1 MNDAPSPDRAI
12 DAMEPTEDTRPEHER
27 SPGTRSQDADGN
39 FKYLGSIY
47 CYYALSLAATAAQVK
62 ARKWEAGSASD
73 RCRGVYL
80 YNNELGDVIYVGQTI
95 QLPTQRDSQHYCQDQ
110 EIDFY
115 LRDQR
120 DLGELGVKVCFAVIA
135 SRLFATKTER
145 DAWLNHAES
154 AMIAKYDTYRFAND
168 EPNFSVFNLTLG
180 GLYENRNTGFYG
192 RQERVLSFEATKK
205 VIAAEIAKND
215 AVKDE
220 WCKVRSISH
229 LPAFMRFL
237 KGFLKEPATP
247 RDILKRLPASPFSSY
262 FQRGTW
268 GGLDV
273 LMGNSELRGLGE
285 VGGSI
290 PKHKVE
296 SRSARRMKDPWTL
309 HASIEEAA
317 EKTGAYKSNVCAVLA
332 FQVYHANGYV
342 FRYADDIRTMHL
354 KYPALLGV
362 RDTKRALL
370 NHLLDQEVKGL
381 PEHPKLKD
389 VLKQPMGKHPMPCK

>member
-1 MNDAPSPDRAI
+1 MERA
-12 DAMEPTEDTRPEHER
+12 TEDRRPEDER
-27 SPGTRSQDADGN
+27 SPGTRVQDADGN
-39 FKYLGSIY
+39 LKYLATIY
-47 CYYALSLAATAAQVK
+47 CYYAVSLAAMAGQVE

-80 YNNELGDVIYVGQTI
+80 YNDDALGNVIYVGQTI
-95 QLPTQRDSQHYCQDQ
+95 QLPTQRDSQHYRGEQ

-120 DLGELGVKVCFAVIA
+120 DLGERGVKVAFAVIT
-135 SRLFATKTER
+135 SRLFDSRTER

-229 LPAFMRFL
+229 LPAFMRYL
-237 KGFLKEPATP
+237 KGLAEGLQEPATP

-317 EKTGAYKSNVCAVLA
+317 EKTGARRSAVSAVLN
-332 FQVYHANGYV
+332 FKMYQANRYV

-354 KYPALLGV
+354 KYPALLGQKDV
-362 RDTKRALL
+362 KGANL
-370 NHLLDQEVKGL
+370 NDLLDQKVKGL
-381 PEHPKLKD
+381 RGHPKLKD
-389 VLKQPMGKHPMPCK
+389 VLKQPMGKHPMPYK